1 MTIAVSDLTGSLT
14 GILKEDYDLDIE
26 KEERL
31 KEKYELQFPI
41 LISQKGIFQMK
52 RLKLC
57 LLALI
62 ICFGLCGCEG
72 IGFTSIRRY
81 ADCMNRNWHLN
92 LPETDVEIYVKD
104 SGASFTGDGI
114 RYHILQYDEES
125 ADIILKSFD
134 WEAGELD
141 SELAD
146 KMEEWLDSI
155 DVPLEDRPK
164 QNEWKHTTLLRKE
177 YNRDH
182 LIMFFDED
190 TNQLYVVEYFL

>member
-134 WEAGELD
+134 WEAGELN

-177 YNRDH
+177 DTRDH

>member
-31 KEKYELQFPI
+31 KEKYELQFTI

-72 IGFTSIRRY
+72 VGFTSIRRY

-92 LPETDVEIYVKD
+92 LPETDVEIYVKN

-125 ADIILKSFD
+125 ADIIIKSFD
-134 WEAGELD
+134 WEAGELN

-146 KMEEWLDSI
+146 KMDEWLDSI
-155 DVPLEDRPK
+155 DVPSEDRPK

>member
-81 ADCMNRNWHLN
+81 ADCMNTNWHLN
-92 LPETDVEIYVKD
+92 LPETDVEIYVKN
-104 SGASFTGDGI
+104 SGVSFTGDGI

-134 WEAGELD
+134 WEAGELN

>member
-31 KEKYELQFPI
+31 KEKYELQFTI

-134 WEAGELD
+134 WEAGELN

-177 YNRDH
+177 DTRDH

>member
-155 DVPLEDRPK
+155 SVPLEDRPK

-177 YNRDH
+177 DNRDR
-182 LIMFFDED
+182 LIMFFDES

>member
-31 KEKYELQFPI
+31 KEKYELQFTI

>member
-1 MTIAVSDLTGSLT
+1 
-14 GILKEDYDLDIE
+14 
-26 KEERL
+26 
-31 KEKYELQFPI
+31 
-41 LISQKGIFQMK
+41 MK

-125 ADIILKSFD
+125 ADIIIKSFD
-134 WEAGELD
+134 WEAGELN

-155 DVPLEDRPK
+155 DVLLEDRPK

-177 YNRDH
+177 DNRDH

>member
-31 KEKYELQFPI
+31 KEKYELQFTI

-72 IGFTSIRRY
+72 VGFTSIRRY

-92 LPETDVEIYVKD
+92 LPETDVEIYVKN

-125 ADIILKSFD
+125 ADIIIKSFD
-134 WEAGELD
+134 WEAGELN

-146 KMEEWLDSI
+146 KMDEWLDSI
-155 DVPLEDRPK
+155 NVPSEDRPK

-177 YNRDH
+177 DNRDH

>member
-92 LPETDVEIYVKD
+92 LPETDVEIYVKN

-134 WEAGELD
+134 WEAGELN

-177 YNRDH
+177 CNSDH
-182 LIMFFDED
+182 LIMIFDED

>member
-134 WEAGELD
+134 WEAGELN

-177 YNRDH
+177 CNSDH

>member
-92 LPETDVEIYVKD
+92 LPETDVEIYVKN

-134 WEAGELD
+134 WEAGELN

-177 YNRDH
+177 CNSDH

>member
-31 KEKYELQFPI
+31 KEKYELQFTI

-92 LPETDVEIYVKD
+92 LPETDVEIYVKN
-104 SGASFTGDGI
+104 SGVSFTGDGI

-134 WEAGELD
+134 WEAGELN

>member
-1 MTIAVSDLTGSLT
+1 
-14 GILKEDYDLDIE
+14 
-26 KEERL
+26 
-31 KEKYELQFPI
+31 
-41 LISQKGIFQMK
+41 MK

-92 LPETDVEIYVKD
+92 LPETDVEIYVKN
-104 SGASFTGDGI
+104 SGVSFTGDGI
-114 RYHILQYDEES
+114 RYHILQYDKES

-164 QNEWKHTTLLRKE
+164 HGNIRLYLERNTTEIILLC
-177 YNRDH
+177 
-182 LIMFFDED
+182 
-190 TNQLYVVEYFL
+190 FLMKIQISCM

>member
-1 MTIAVSDLTGSLT
+1 
-14 GILKEDYDLDIE
+14 
-26 KEERL
+26 
-31 KEKYELQFPI
+31 
-41 LISQKGIFQMK
+41 MK

-62 ICFGLCGCEG
+62 ICFGLCSCEG

-92 LPETDVEIYVKD
+92 LPETDVEIYVKN

-125 ADIILKSFD
+125 A
-134 WEAGELD
+134 
-141 SELAD
+141 LAD

-177 YNRDH
+177 DTRDH

>member
-31 KEKYELQFPI
+31 KEKYELQFTI

-92 LPETDVEIYVKD
+92 LPETDVEIYVKN

-177 YNRDH
+177 CNSDH

>member
-177 YNRDH
+177 CNSDH

>member
-1 MTIAVSDLTGSLT
+1 
-14 GILKEDYDLDIE
+14 
-26 KEERL
+26 
-31 KEKYELQFPI
+31 
-41 LISQKGIFQMK
+41 MK

-72 IGFTSIRRY
+72 VGFTSTQRY
-81 ADCMNRNWHLN
+81 AYCMNINWHLS
-92 LPETDVEIYVKD
+92 LPETDVEIYVKN

-141 SELAD
+141 SELAI
-146 KMEEWLDSI
+146 KMNEWLDDI
-155 DVPLEDRPK
+155 EVPSEERK

-177 YNRDH
+177 DNRDR
-182 LIMFFDED
+182 LIMFFDES

>member
-1 MTIAVSDLTGSLT
+1 
-14 GILKEDYDLDIE
+14 
-26 KEERL
+26 
-31 KEKYELQFPI
+31 
-41 LISQKGIFQMK
+41 MK

-62 ICFGLCGCEG
+62 ICLGLCGCEG
-72 IGFTSIRRY
+72 VGFTSTQRY
-81 ADCMNRNWHLN
+81 AYCMNINWHLS
-92 LPETDVEIYVKD
+92 LPETDVEIYVKN

-155 DVPLEDRPK
+155 SVPLEDRPK

-177 YNRDH
+177 DNRDR
-182 LIMFFDED
+182 LIMFFDES

>member
-92 LPETDVEIYVKD
+92 LPETDVEIYVKN

-134 WEAGELD
+134 WEAGELN

-164 QNEWKHTTLLRKE
+164 RNEWKHTTLLRKE
-177 YNRDH
+177 CNRDH

>member
-72 IGFTSIRRY
+72 IGFTSIRKY

-134 WEAGELD
+134 WEAGELN

-177 YNRDH
+177 CNSDH

>member
-14 GILKEDYDLDIE
+14 GILMEDYDLDIE

-72 IGFTSIRRY
+72 VGFTSIRRY

-92 LPETDVEIYVKD
+92 LPETDVEIYVKN

-125 ADIILKSFD
+125 ADIIIKSFD
-134 WEAGELD
+134 WEAGELN

-177 YNRDH
+177 DTRDH

>member
-81 ADCMNRNWHLN
+81 ADCMNTNWHLN
-92 LPETDVEIYVKD
+92 LPETDVEIYVKN
-104 SGASFTGDGI
+104 SGVSFTGDGI
-114 RYHILQYDEES
+114 RYHILQYDKES

-134 WEAGELD
+134 WEAGELN

-177 YNRDH
+177 DTRDH